1 MGIVKKNSFWLFLFI
16 FISIQS
22 LAQDLSNIKE
32 IKPFSIEGNI
42 GLNSSYYSN
51 FGTILNR
58 QSPFGF
64 GLNANA
70 TISLYGISMP
80 FSFNWYSNEKAGFTQ
95 PFNQFG
101 ISPTYKWLTFH
112 LGYRN
117 VSFSEYTLNGYTFLG
132 VGLEAR
138 PGKFRLGAIYGKFN
152 QNSEYDLLMVDSI
165 PKLTRTGWAAKIGYG
180 TNERFVDI
188 SFLHIGDNTK
198 NLSDSLITFNSSTP
212 AQNIAIGLTSKF
224 KITSKLFFN
233 FDGST
238 SIFTNNR
245 MVTPSNQEGLLG
257 IAGHLM
263 TVNNTTE
270 YHNAIKAG
278 LNYRFST
285 NTISGIEY
293 RRIDPGFSS
302 MGSYFFNN
310 DLEMITLN
318 QTVSFLKNKIT
329 ARASIGYQHDNLNKI
344 KTKTSNRLIG
354 SVSGNY
360 NINKNWAIDL
370 TYSNFSINQKA
381 IKTLQ
386 SNDLK
391 IYQLNHNFALMPR
404 FMKSSEK
411 TSHVVILN
419 LNRMKLSDKNQETS
433 LQSNTDT
440 YIAMLIYNL
449 GIIKY
454 KLNISLGINYTNMI
468 NLNYLNNMAGLTSNI
483 SKSFLQEKMNL
494 NIYNAL
500 MYNKINNDIGAIV
513 NSGLNLAYR
522 FHPKHSLTFNFTW
535 IHNSFTNSNSNPS
548 FNEIKGDFGYVF
560 TF

>member
-1 MGIVKKNSFWLFLFI
+1 MGIVKKNSFWLLFVMM
-16 FISIQS
+16 ISFQS
-22 LAQDLSNIKE
+22 LAQDLTNIKD

-42 GLNSSYYSN
+42 GLNSSYYNN
-51 FGTILNR
+51 FGTIPNR

-64 GLNANA
+64 GLYANA

-80 FSFNWYSNEKAGFTQ
+80 FSFNWYSNEKGGFTQ

-101 ISPTYKWLTFH
+101 ISPTYKWLTLH

-188 SFLHIGDNTK
+188 SILRIGDNTN
-198 NLSDSLITFNSSTP
+198 NLSDSIINLAPTTP
-212 AQNIAIGLTSKF
+212 AQNLAFGVTSKF

-238 SIFTNNR
+238 SIFTYNR
-245 MVTPSNQEGLLG
+245 MVTPSTQEGLLG

-263 TVNNTTE
+263 TINNTTE
-270 YHNAIKAG
+270 YHHAIKAG

-344 KTKTSNRLIG
+344 KNKTSNRLIG
-354 SVSGNY
+354 SLTGNY
-360 NINKNWAIDL
+360 NINKNWAVDL

-386 SNDLK
+386 NNDLK
-391 IYQLNHNFALMPR
+391 IYQLNHNFSLMPR

-411 TSHVVILN
+411 TSQMVILN
-419 LNRMKLSDKNQETS
+419 LNYMKLNDKNQETS
-433 LQSNTDT
+433 LQTNTDT
-440 YIAMLIYNL
+440 YIAMLMYNL

-454 KLNISLGINYTNMI
+454 KLNVSLGVNYTNMI
-468 NLNYLNNMAGLTSNI
+468 NQNYINSMAGVTVNI
-483 SKSFLQEKMNL
+483 SKSFLEEKMNFS
-494 NIYNAL
+494 IFNAV
-500 MYNKINNDIGAIV
+500 MYNKINNDIGTVV
-513 NSGLNLAYR
+513 NSGLNFTYR
-522 FHPKHSLTFNFTW
+522 FHPKHSLVFNFTM
-535 IHNSFTNSNSNPS
+535 INNSFRNSYSNPT

>member
-1 MGIVKKNSFWLFLFI
+1 MNIVRKNSFWLILLI
-16 FISIQS
+16 LITNQSI
-22 LAQDLSNIKE
+22 AQDLTNIKDL
-32 IKPFSIEGNI
+32 KPFSIEGNI
-42 GLNSSYYSN
+42 GLNSSYYNN
-51 FGTILNR
+51 FGTIPNR
-58 QSPFGF
+58 QTPFGF
-64 GLNANA
+64 GINANA

-80 FSFNWYSNEKAGFTQ
+80 FSFNWYSNEKAGFNQ

-101 ISPTYKWLTFH
+101 ISPTYKWLTLH

-138 PGKFRLGAIYGKFN
+138 PGKFRFGAIYGKFN

-180 TNERFVDI
+180 TNDRFVDI
-188 SFLHIGDNTK
+188 SFLRIGDNTK
-198 NLSDSLITFNSSTP
+198 NLSDSLMNLTSSTP

-224 KITSKLFFN
+224 KITSKLYFN

-318 QTVSFLKNKIT
+318 QTISFLKNKIT

-344 KTKTSNRLIG
+344 KNKTSNRLIG
-354 SVSGNY
+354 SLTGNY
-360 NINKNWAIDL
+360 NINKNWAVDL

-386 SNDLK
+386 NNDLK
-391 IYQLNHNFALMPR
+391 IYQLNHNLAFMPR

-411 TSHVVILN
+411 ISQMVILN
-419 LNRMKLSDKNQETS
+419 LNWMKLSDKNQETS

-440 YIAMLIYNL
+440 YIAMLMYNL
-449 GIIKY
+449 EIIKY
-454 KLNISLGINYTNMI
+454 KLNISLAINYMNMN
-468 NLNYLNNMAGLTSNI
+468 NLNYQNNMAGFTFNI
-483 SKSFLQEKMNL
+483 TKSFLQEKMNL
-494 NIYNAL
+494 NISNAL
-500 MYNKINNDIGAIV
+500 MYNKINNDIGTVI
-513 NSGLNLAYR
+513 NSGVNLSYR
-522 FHPKHSLTFNFTW
+522 FHPKHSLTFNFTM
-535 IHNSFTNSNSNPS
+535 INNLFINSNSNPT